1 MKKYII
7 LFAMILLT
15 LTQQAYAYNSLAVD
29 SYNRGLDYSKY
40 GNYPEAIDSFT
51 KAITLDPTFTDAYY
65 NLGSLYEYT
74 NDLANATNIFEQLIA
89 KNPKDEE
96 TALKLANLYFKQK
109 DYTKALADIA
119 LIPSTST
126 ANYAKAQALSKKID
140 LILNPPPTEPSKT
153 VYTKFEGPTGITKD
167 SLGNMYVA
175 DFSSNTIYKVKAG
188 TTVKTVFVQGV
199 PLNGPIGLACD
210 KKNNIYVANY
220 GSGVISKITPDCKI
234 STFLSAIK
242 KPYYLYTDAYGFLY
256 ISEQGSGNVIKIKI

>member
-40 GNYPEAIDSFT
+40 GNYPEAIVFFT
-51 KAITLDPTFTDAYY
+51 KAISLDPTFTDAYY

-74 NDLANATNIFEQLIA
+74 NDLTSATNVFEQLIA
-89 KNPKDEE
+89 KNPKDDEA
-96 TALKLANLYFKQK
+96 ALKLANLYFKQK
-109 DYTKALADIA
+109 EYTKSIA
-119 LIPSTST
+119 NISLIPSTS
-126 ANYAKAQALSKKID
+126 ANYVKAQALSKKID
-140 LILNPPPTEPSKT
+140 LILNPPPVEPSKT
-153 VYTKFEGPTGITKD
+153 VYSKFEGPTGITKD

-188 TTVKTVFVQGV
+188 TTVKTVFIQGV

-220 GSGVISKITPDCKI
+220 GSGVISKITPDSQI
-234 STFLSAIK
+234 ATFLSGIK
-242 KPYYLYTDAYGFLY
+242 KPYYLYTDTSGFLY